1 MKGRKIST
9 AFHLSSNC
17 YLNLIFRLLSYLKP
31 TAPTQPMQT
40 EDSEILQKFADPGTR
55 NEAFNLLLKKYQQ
68 KIYWHIRRLV
78 INHDDADDLVQEV
91 FIKVWKN
98 LADFRSDSQL
108 YTWLYRI
115 ATNESITF
123 LNRQKLKNNVSLD
136 EVGYDLAESL
146 SDSTYFDGDKAQ
158 MKLQKAL
165 LTLPEKQRL
174 VFNMKYFDEM
184 KYDEISE
191 ILGTSVGGLKA
202 SFHLAV
208 KKIEQYLLTTD

>member
-1 MKGRKIST
+1 
-9 AFHLSSNC
+9 
-17 YLNLIFRLLSYLKP
+17 
-31 TAPTQPMQT
+31 MQA
-40 EDSEILQKFADPGTR
+40 EDSEIIQKFADPKTR
-55 NEAFNLLLKKYQQ
+55 DEAFNLLLNKYQQ
-68 KIYWHIRRLV
+68 KLYWHIRRLV
-78 INHDDADDLVQEV
+78 INHDDADDLIQDV

-98 LADFRSDSQL
+98 LGDFRSDSQL

-123 LNRQKLKNNVSLD
+123 LNRKKLKNNVSLD
-136 EVGYDLAESL
+136 EAGLDLADTL
-146 SDSTYFDGDKAQ
+146 AGSTYFDGDKAQ

-174 VFNMKYFDEM
+174 VFNMKYFDDL
-184 KYDEISE
+184 KYDEISA

-208 KKIEQYLLTTD
+208 KKIEHYLLSND